1 MAWNKEIRE
10 RLTLLI
16 TLLCKH
22 HGWRWGAAA
31 LHSERGWLWDGL
43 QRCSTCWGD
52 PPGLGGMWRLGAI
65 CYCLEIHCLTL
76 NLSFNFFKACL
87 YPIWSTWLWCSRAV
101 LTLCTISEVPMKG
114 KDQAGR
120 FVRPTA
126 CRGKPSATHIYW
138 GHWDSPMSWTAVL
151 HNKPLTSGVIL
162 QLSAYPSALTKKHI
176 LLWLGLLSPT
186 ASTLGTRYKHWIL
199 IIKQCLKISSMQAV
213 KIC

>member
-22 HGWRWGAAA
+22 HGWTWGAAA

-76 NLSFNFFKACL
+76 NLSFNFFRACL

-138 GHWDSPMSWTAVL
+138 GHWDSPHVL
-151 HNKPLTSGVIL
+151 HCRVAQQALNEWCYITT
-162 QLSAYPSALTKKHI
+162 LSLSFSTYKKAHLALAWSAFTH
-176 LLWLGLLSPT
+176 S
-186 ASTLGTRYKHWIL
+186 
-199 IIKQCLKISSMQAV
+199 
-213 KIC
+213 